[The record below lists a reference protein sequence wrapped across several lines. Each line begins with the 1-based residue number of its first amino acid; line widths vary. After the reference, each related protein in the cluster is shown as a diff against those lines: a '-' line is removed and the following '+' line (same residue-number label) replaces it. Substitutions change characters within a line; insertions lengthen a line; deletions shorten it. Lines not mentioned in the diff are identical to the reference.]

1 MLASRAVSRSL
12 SQIRHDTLKIQR
24 AGFRVSPSAR
34 FRTRSATNLGRLWYR
49 SDGTP
54 RSRLTGLVVASI
66 SSAALYTMYSMLS
79 LMVEY
84 EAANYMLNCLIH
96 IQRADSDYPSVDIT
110 SPESTLLHFR
120 ELCAAFGDIP
130 QHMIDEFFDDLN
142 ALSGTAKEEAHRVS
156 SGACQGVHD
165 LLVQS
170 KGKDTWQT
178 TVEVIRMLD
187 EAIMNLVQMVDQMAE
202 EEEDKAGGG
211 KAVRNQR
218 IKEQIAK
225 DPASRS
231 SDYEVL
237 G

>member
-1 MLASRAVSRSL
+1 MGCLFF
-12 SQIRHDTLKIQR
+12 T
-24 AGFRVSPSAR
+24 
-34 FRTRSATNLGRLWYR
+34 
-49 SDGTP
+49 
-54 RSRLTGLVVASI
+54 ASI